1 MPKYPGRFKVAIT
14 FLLPGLFFGLVFGWL
29 TRWSAMDDF
38 WYVRSDKFLFP
49 TYKYWA
55 CGNLSFMLGIW
66 TGYSLARLRGWQPW
80 LSGVRVVSALLVMIA
95 APPAL
100 ALIREAS
107 GIGPSVFWDF
117 LVLPGATIAVIP
129 VGLRLCTKRWE
140 SLLSV
145 MMIVA
150 ALLSVFGGY
159 AVGVLLEPLRPPR
172 DLLPVVQMSVEEG
185 LIAAVAGI
193 WLFKNHGPARGDHD
207 VDDKDGPL

>member
-1 MPKYPGRFKVAIT
+1 MAKYPGWFKVAFI

-29 TRWSAMDDF
+29 TRWPAMNDF
-38 WYVRSDKFLFP
+38 WSVRGDKFLFP

-55 CGNLSFMLGIW
+55 CANLSFMLGLW
-66 TGYSLARLRGWQPW
+66 TGYSLARLRGWQAG
-80 LSGVRVVSALLVMIA
+80 LSGVRLVGALLVMIA
-95 APPAL
+95 VPPTV

-117 LVLPGATIAVIP
+117 LVLPGATFAVIP

-140 SLLSV
+140 SLLTV

-159 AVGVLLEPLRPPR
+159 AVVVLLEPLGPPR
-172 DLLPVVQMSVEEG
+172 DLLPVVQMSIEEG
-185 LIAAVAGI
+185 LISALAGI
-193 WLFKNHGPARGDHD
+193 WFFANHGPASGDHY
-207 VDDKDGPL
+207 VDDKDEPL

>member
-1 MPKYPGRFKVAIT
+1 MARYPGRLKVAFI

-29 TRWSAMDDF
+29 TRWPPIDNF
-38 WYVRSDKFLFP
+38 WYVRGDKFLFP

-55 CGNLSFMLGIW
+55 GGTLSFTLGIW
-66 TGYSLARLRGWQPW
+66 TGYLVARLRGWRAGIW
-80 LSGVRVVSALLVMIA
+80 GIRLVGALLVMIA
-95 APPAL
+95 VPPTL

-140 SLLSV
+140 SLLTV

-172 DLLPVVQMSVEEG
+172 DLLPIVQMSVEVG
-185 LIAAVAGI
+185 LIAALAGI
-193 WLFKNHGPARGDHD
+193 WLFVNYRPARGEHD
-207 VDDKDGPL
+207 VDDIGEPL